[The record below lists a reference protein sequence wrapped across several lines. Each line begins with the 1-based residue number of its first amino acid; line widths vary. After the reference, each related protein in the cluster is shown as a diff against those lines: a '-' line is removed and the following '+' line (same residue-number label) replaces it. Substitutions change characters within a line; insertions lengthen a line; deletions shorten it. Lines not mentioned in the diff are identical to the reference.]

1 MTWNFTQLYYAV
13 EMILSKDRVIQNC
26 WANYAQEVRLP
37 PLFSH
42 QIPYTM
48 SNKFK
53 KQLQEL
59 DQLMKVAEQI
69 RKETRME
76 QARMRAHG
84 VTKLVGILDKVAP
97 ILIEPMRNNDIRL
110 NTSVHN
116 VLRNNRYVS
125 KGKKLDILENVETLN
140 FV

>member
-1 MTWNFTQLYYAV
+1 
-13 EMILSKDRVIQNC
+13 
-26 WANYAQEVRLP
+26 
-37 PLFSH
+37 
-42 QIPYTM
+42 M

-76 QARMRAHG
+76 QARMRAQG
-84 VTKLVGILDKVAP
+84 VTKLVGILDKVAL

-110 NTSVHN
+110 NASVHN
-116 VLRNNRYVS
+116 ALQNNRYVS
-125 KGKKLDILENVETLN
+125 KGKKIDVLNNLETLN

>member
-1 MTWNFTQLYYAV
+1 
-13 EMILSKDRVIQNC
+13 MIISKDRVIQNC
-26 WANYAQEVRLP
+26 WANYAQGTCFTSGNIRLS

-59 DQLMKVAEQI
+59 DQLMKVAEQV

-76 QARMRAHG
+76 QARMRAQG

-110 NTSVHN
+110 NASVHN
-116 VLRNNRYVS
+116 ALQNNRYLT
-125 KGKKLDILENVETLN
+125 KGKKIDVLNNVETLN

>member
-110 NTSVHN
+110 NASVHN
-116 VLRNNRYVS
+116 ALQNNRYLT
-125 KGKKLDILENVETLN
+125 KGKKIDVLNNVETLN